1 MFTIVKVIAL
11 VCMLSATNETC
22 DRNVYIEHPAQEVEF
37 ELVDAYIIDAE
48 TGEKIPLNVTVL
60 EAD

>member
-1 MFTIVKVIAL
+1 MFTIIKVIAL

-22 DRNVYIEHPAQEVEF
+22 DRIIYIENPAQEVEF
-37 ELVDAYIIDAE
+37 EATKAYFVD
-48 TGEKIPLNVTVL
+48 GEKITELKVVNFE